1 MGKRRKNPGGI
12 EMKLQLAFVICIFL
26 LSGVMALND
35 YVDNGGSVQYMNDSG
50 NLTTANAV
58 YYVNFSSNGTGSYI
72 VKANNITL
80 NGLNNS
86 IGEVRAQGYN
96 LSLINISANSFN
108 FNVVRLSVT
117 NLYGEIS
124 FLDEINASGNGLNFL
139 LTIGNNSAYINGS
152 FIGSN
157 KSIKVSLFGIGN
169 RFVRPVI
176 LNEGIFCSD
185 CYNLT
190 ALNAENVIFIANYS
204 GRYSI
209 GENYSA
215 SDSVNPGIQFVDPTE
230 GDGTR
235 KTNGIIRINVTAN
248 DSNLVSLT
256 INVYDNIGIVSSS
269 TTSSPNNYVYLSD
282 LSGGTYYFNATA
294 ADSYGNRNSTETRR
308 VILNG
313 TTITTNTTINAN
325 SSNYL
330 KITVYEPKAT
340 KYTTN
345 LIKINFTASDPS
357 GISSKWYSNG
367 TMNFSYTNPVTIN
380 LQKGDYTFRF
390 YATNSLGITNYSIVQ
405 FIVNSISNLS
415 PSSNQSIQVVQS
427 NVSKQPITL
436 SNTKE
441 VMDLNLTGNK
451 GYIIVAGILVLII
464 AFEAWTL
471 KKRRIENGY

>member
-86 IGEVRAQGYN
+86 IGEVRAKGYN
-96 LSLINISANSFN
+96 FSLINISANSFN

-152 FIGSN
+152 VIGLN
-157 KSIKVSLFGIGN
+157 KSIRVSLFGMGN
-169 RFVRPVI
+169 RFVRPVL
-176 LNEGIFCSD
+176 LNEGVFCSA

-190 ALNAENVIFIANYS
+190 ALNAENVIFVANYS

-215 SDSVNPGIQFVDPTE
+215 SDSVNPQISFVDPTE

-235 KTNGIIRINVTAN
+235 KTNGIIRVNVTAF
-248 DSNLVSLT
+248 DSNLASLT
-256 INVYDNIGIVSSS
+256 VNVYDNLGIVSSS
-269 TTSSPNNYVYLSD
+269 TTSSNNNYVYLTF
-282 LSGGTYYFNATA
+282 LEGTTYYFNATA
-294 ADSYGNRNSTETRR
+294 IDSYGNRNNSETRR

-313 TTITTNTTINAN
+313 TVTTIVNTN
-325 SSNYL
+325 SSNYF
-330 KITVYEPKAT
+330 KITIYEPKAT
-340 KYTTN
+340 KYTKN
-345 LIKINFTASDPS
+345 SILINFTASDPS

-390 YATNSLGITNYSIVQ
+390 YATNGLGVVNYSVVQ
-405 FIVNSISNLS
+405 FIVNSSIVTSTLQA
-415 PSSNQSIQVVQS
+415 NQSIQVVSS

-441 VMDLNLTGNK
+441 VMDLNLTGNN
-451 GYIIVAGILVLII
+451 GYMIIAGIILIVI
-464 AFEAWTL
+464 GIEAWTL
-471 KKRRIENGY
+471 RKRRIENGY